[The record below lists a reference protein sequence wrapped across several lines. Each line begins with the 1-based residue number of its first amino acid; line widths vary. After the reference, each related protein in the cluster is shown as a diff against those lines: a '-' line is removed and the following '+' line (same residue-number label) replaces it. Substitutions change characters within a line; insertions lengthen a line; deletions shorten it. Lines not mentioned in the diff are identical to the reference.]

1 MGHVDQKLSRRQ
13 FVIAGL
19 SATGG
24 LMLGVSFPRLA
35 AAMPLSE
42 APAGSHEAVA
52 NEINAWIVIDP
63 DETITI
69 RIPHAEMGQGAGT
82 ANPMLVAEELECD
95 WAKIK
100 GEFASSNR
108 NVRENNVYRDQNTVG
123 SRGVATSWSYL
134 QQAGASARARLIQA
148 AANQWNV
155 PASECVA
162 ENGAVLHKASNRSL
176 TYGKL
181 AADAAKITLEKEPE
195 IKKPGEFK
203 LLGKSLPRLDT
214 PVKVNGA
221 AKFGIDAKVDGM
233 VYAAIATCQAAGG
246 KVVSVDESAISG
258 KRGIIKVVRLD
269 NAVAVV
275 ADNTWR
281 AQEALNALK
290 ITWDQGAAAGMDSA
304 QMKAFY
310 REGLSEQLVDVRKDG
325 DAAGALA
332 RAGKVIEATYEV
344 PHLAHAPME
353 PLNATV
359 KMAADRLDVWI
370 GTQSAV
376 ATIKLAAEVSGLKPE
391 QCYIHNAYLGG
402 GFGRRSR
409 NDEMRQA
416 ILVAKDVG
424 QPVKLTWDR
433 PQDIRGDRYRPQAA
447 ARFRAALAPDGT
459 IAALETR
466 FAVGSINRSI
476 GRPVENGMEGQA
488 HDGLSNQGY
497 KIPHFHVAGILK
509 NTHLPVSFWRSVGGS
524 QNCFFYE
531 SFIDELAYAA
541 GKDPLEFRRAM
552 LDRRDFLTV
561 INKLED
567 VSNWKQKLPSGSGR
581 GRGIAITL
589 NHGSVVGHVA
599 EVTVDNQNRVKVD
612 RVFVAV
618 DCYNVVNPKI
628 IEAQMESGAIY
639 GLTAALY
646 GDISVKDG
654 EVLERNFDTY
664 RMLSMSEAPRIEVHL
679 TPTGGTTPN
688 GQPRWGGIGEC
699 GTAPIAPAVMNAIFA
714 ATGKRVR
721 ELPLKNVKLAEI
733 ASL

>member
-1 MGHVDQKLSRRQ
+1 MGHVDQNLSRRQ
-13 FVIAGL
+13 FVVAGL
-19 SATGG
+19 SAAGG
-24 LMLGVSFPRLA
+24 LMLGVSFPNIA
-35 AAMPLSE
+35 SAMPLST
-42 APAGSHEAVA
+42 APWSNDAVAA

-100 GEFASSNR
+100 GEFASPNR
-108 NVRENNVYRDQNTVG
+108 NVRENNVYKDQNTVG
-123 SRGVATSWSYL
+123 SRGVATSWQYL
-134 QQAGASARARLIQA
+134 QQAGASARARLVQA
-148 AANQWNV
+148 AANQWKV
-155 PASECVA
+155 PATECVA
-162 ENGAVLHKASNRSL
+162 ENGAVLHKASNRNL

-181 AADAAKITLEKEPE
+181 AAEAAKIKLDKEPE

-203 LLGKSLPRLDT
+203 LLGKPLPRLDT
-214 PVKVNGA
+214 PVKVNGS
-221 AKFGIDAKVDGM
+221 AKFGIDSKVDGM
-233 VYAAIATCQAAGG
+233 VYAAITTGQAVGA
-246 KVVSVDESAISG
+246 KVVSVDDSAIRG

-269 NAVAVV
+269 DAVAVV

-290 ITWDQGAAAGMDSA
+290 ITWDQGAAKGTDSA
-304 QMKAFY
+304 QMKKFY
-310 REGLSEQLVDVRKDG
+310 RDGLSEQLVDVRKDG

-332 RAGKVIEATYEV
+332 KAGKVIEATYEV

-359 KMAADRLDVWI
+359 KLADDRLDVWL
-370 GTQSAV
+370 GTQSALS
-376 ATIKLAAEVSGLKPE
+376 TLQQAAQVSGLKQE
-391 QCYIHNAYLGG
+391 QVFVHNAYLGG

-409 NDEMRQA
+409 NDEMRHA

-424 QPVKLTWDR
+424 KPVKLTWDR
-433 PQDIRGDRYRPQAA
+433 PQDLRGDRYRPQAA
-447 ARFRAALAPDGT
+447 VRFRASLATDGK
-459 IAALETR
+459 IAALETK
-466 FAVGSINRSI
+466 FAVGSINRST
-476 GRPVENGMEGQA
+476 GRPLENGMEGQA

-497 KIPHFHVAGILK
+497 KIPDFHVAGVLK

-524 QNCFFYE
+524 QNCFFFE

-552 LDRRDFLTV
+552 LDRKDFLAV
-561 INKLED
+561 INKLEE
-567 VSNWKQKLPSGSGR
+567 VSNWKQKIPSGSGR

-599 EVTVDNQNRVKVD
+599 EVTVDNQNRVRVD
-612 RVFVAV
+612 KVFVAV

-646 GDISVKDG
+646 GEISVKNG
-654 EVLERNFDTY
+654 EIQERNFDTY
-664 RMLSMSEAPRIEVHL
+664 RMLTMAEAPRIEVHL
-679 TPTGGTTPN
+679 TPTGGTTQN

-699 GTAPIAPAVMNAIFA
+699 GTAPIAPALTNAIFA

>member
-1 MGHVDQKLSRRQ
+1 
-13 FVIAGL
+13 
-19 SATGG
+19 
-24 LMLGVSFPRLA
+24 
-35 AAMPLSE
+35 
-42 APAGSHEAVA
+42 
-52 NEINAWIVIDP
+52 
-63 DETITI
+63 
-69 RIPHAEMGQGAGT
+69 
-82 ANPMLVAEELECD
+82 LVAEELECD

-100 GEFASSNR
+100 GEFASPNR
-108 NVRENNVYRDQNTVG
+108 NVRENNVYKDQNTVG
-123 SRGVATSWSYL
+123 SRGVATSWQYL
-134 QQAGASARARLIQA
+134 QQAGASARARLVQA
-148 AANQWNV
+148 AANQWKV

-181 AADAAKITLEKEPE
+181 AAEAAKIKLDKEPE

-203 LLGKSLPRLDT
+203 LLGKPLARLDT
-214 PVKVNGA
+214 PVKVNGS
-221 AKFGIDAKVDGM
+221 AKFGIDSKVEGM
-233 VYAAIATCQAAGG
+233 VYAAITTGQAVGA
-246 KVVSVDESAISG
+246 KVVSVDDNAIRG
-258 KRGIIKVVRLD
+258 KRGIIKVVKLED
-269 NAVAVV
+269 AVAVV

-290 ITWDQGAAAGMDSA
+290 ITWDQGAAKGTDSA
-304 QMKAFY
+304 QMKKFY
-310 REGLSEQLVDVRKDG
+310 RDGLNEQLVDVRKDG

-332 RAGKVIEATYEV
+332 KAGKVIEATYEV

-359 KMAADRLDVWI
+359 KLGPDRLDVWL
-370 GTQSAV
+370 GTQSALS
-376 ATIKLAAEVSGLKPE
+376 TLQQAAEVSGLKQE
-391 QCYIHNAYLGG
+391 QVFVHNAYLGG

-409 NDEMRQA
+409 NDEMRHA

-424 QPVKLTWDR
+424 KPVKLTWDR
-433 PQDIRGDRYRPQAA
+433 PQDLRGDRYRPQAA
-447 ARFRAALAPDGT
+447 VRFRASLASDGK
-459 IAALETR
+459 IAALETK
-466 FAVGSINRSI
+466 FAVGSINRST
-476 GRPVENGMEGQA
+476 GRPLENGMEGQA

-497 KIPHFHVAGILK
+497 KIPDFHVAGALK

-524 QNCFFYE
+524 QNCFFFE

-552 LDRRDFLTV
+552 LDRKDFLAV
-561 INKLED
+561 INKLEE
-567 VSNWKQKLPSGSGR
+567 VSNWKQKLPARSGK

-599 EVTVDNQNRVKVD
+599 EVTVDAQNRVRVD
-612 RVFVAV
+612 KVFVAV
-618 DCYNVVNPKI
+618 DCYNVVNPRI

-646 GDISVKDG
+646 GEITVKDG
-654 EVLERNFDTY
+654 EIEQRNFDTY
-664 RMLSMSEAPRIEVHL
+664 RMLTMAEAPRIEVHL
-679 TPTGGTTPN
+679 TPTGGTTQN

-699 GTAPIAPAVMNAIFA
+699 GTAPIAPALTNAIFA

>member
-1 MGHVDQKLSRRQ
+1 MGHVDQNLSRRQ
-13 FVIAGL
+13 FVVAGL
-19 SATGG
+19 SAAGG
-24 LMLGVSFPRLA
+24 LMLGVSFPRA
-35 AAMPLSE
+35 AAALPLSN
-42 APAGSHEAVA
+42 APWSNDAVA
-52 NEINAWIVIDP
+52 PNEINAWIVIDP

-69 RIPHAEMGQGAGT
+69 RIPHSEMGQGAGT

-100 GEFASSNR
+100 GEFASPNR
-108 NVRENNVYRDQNTVG
+108 NVRENNVYKDQNTVG
-123 SRGVATSWSYL
+123 SRGVATSWQYL
-134 QQAGASARARLIQA
+134 QQAGASARARLLQA
-148 AANQWNV
+148 AANQWKV
-155 PASECVA
+155 PTSECVA
-162 ENGAVLHKASNRSL
+162 ENGAVLHRGSNRRL

-181 AADAAKITLEKEPE
+181 AADAAKITLDKEPE

-203 LLGKSLPRLDT
+203 LLGKPLPRLDT

-233 VYAAIATCQAAGG
+233 VYAAIATGQAVGA
-246 KVVSVDESAISG
+246 KVVSVDESALRG
-258 KRGIIKVVRLD
+258 KRGVVKVVKLED
-269 NAVAVV
+269 AVAVV

-290 ITWDQGAAAGMDSA
+290 ITWDQGAAKGADSA
-304 QMKAFY
+304 QMKNFY
-310 REGLSEQLVDVRKDG
+310 RDGLTEQLVDVRRDG

-332 RAGKVIEATYEV
+332 KAGKVIEATYDV

-359 KMAADRLDVWI
+359 KLAADRLDVWL
-370 GTQSAV
+370 GTQSAL
-376 ATIKLAAEVSGLKPE
+376 ATINFAAQVSGLKPE

-409 NDEMRQA
+409 NDEMRHA

-424 QPVKLTWDR
+424 RPVKLTWDR
-433 PQDIRGDRYRPQAA
+433 PQDLRGDRFRPQAA
-447 ARFRAALAPDGT
+447 ARFRASLASNGT
-459 IAALETR
+459 IEALETR

-476 GRPVENGMEGQA
+476 GRPLENGMEGQA

-497 KIPHFHVAGILK
+497 KIPNFHVAGILK

-524 QNCFFYE
+524 QNCFFFE
-531 SFIDELAYAA
+531 SFIDELAFAA

-552 LDRRDFLTV
+552 LDRRDFLAV
-561 INKLED
+561 INKLEE
-567 VSNWKQKLPSGSGR
+567 VSNWKQKIPSGSGR

-599 EVTVDNQNRVKVD
+599 EVTVDAQNRVRVD
-612 RVFVAV
+612 KVFVAV

-646 GDISVKDG
+646 GEISVKNG
-654 EVLERNFDTY
+654 EIQERNFDTY

-679 TPTGGTTPN
+679 TPTGGTTQN
-688 GQPRWGGIGEC
+688 GLPRWGGIGEC
-699 GTAPIAPAVMNAIFA
+699 GTAPIAPAVTNAIFA

>member
-1 MGHVDQKLSRRQ
+1 MGFVESNLSRRQ
-13 FVIAGL
+13 FVVASL
-19 SATGG
+19 SAAGG
-24 LMLGVSFPRLA
+24 LMLGVSFPKLA
-35 AAMPLSE
+35 SAMPLSE
-42 APAGSHEAVA
+42 APAGGHTAVA

-123 SRGVATSWSYL
+123 SRGVATSWQYL
-134 QQAGASARARLIQA
+134 QQAGASARARLVQA
-148 AANQWNV
+148 AANQWKV

-162 ENGAVLHKASNRSL
+162 ENGVVLHKASNRSL

-181 AADAAKITLEKEPE
+181 AADAAKITLDKEPE

-203 LLGKSLPRLDT
+203 LLGKPLPRLDT
-214 PVKVNGA
+214 PVKVNGS

-233 VYAAIATCQAAGG
+233 VYAAITTCPAVGG
-246 KVVSVDESAISG
+246 KVVSVDESALAG
-258 KRGIIKVVRLD
+258 KRGIVKVVKLED
-269 NAVAVV
+269 AVAVV

-281 AQEALNALK
+281 AQEGLNALK
-290 ITWDQGAAAGMDSA
+290 ITWDQGAAKGTDAA
-304 QMKAFY
+304 QMKKFY
-310 REGLSEQLVDVRKDG
+310 RDGLNEQLVDVRKDG

-332 RAGKVIEATYEV
+332 RAGKVIEATYDV

-359 KMAADRLDVWI
+359 KLAADRLDVWV

-376 ATIKLAAEVSGLKPE
+376 AAINFAAQVSGLKPE

-409 NDEMRQA
+409 NDEMRHA

-424 QPVKLTWDR
+424 KPVKLTWDR
-433 PQDIRGDRYRPQAA
+433 PQDLRGDRYRPQAA
-447 ARFRAALAPDGT
+447 ARFRAALAPDGK
-459 IAALETR
+459 IAALETK

-497 KIPHFHVAGILK
+497 KIPDFHVAGVLK

-524 QNCFFYE
+524 QNCFFFE
-531 SFIDELAYAA
+531 SFIDELAHAA
-541 GKDPLEFRRAM
+541 GKDPIEFRRAM

-561 INKLED
+561 LNKLED
-567 VSNWKQKLPSGSGR
+567 VSSWKQKLPSGR
-581 GRGIAITL
+581 GRGVAITL

-612 RVFVAV
+612 KVFVAV

-646 GDISVKDG
+646 GEITVKDG
-654 EVLERNFDTY
+654 EIEQRNFDTY
-664 RMLSMSEAPRIEVHL
+664 RMLAMDEAPRIEVHL
-679 TPTGGTTPN
+679 TPTGGTTQN

-699 GTAPIAPAVMNAIFA
+699 GTAPIAPALTNAIFA

>member
-1 MGHVDQKLSRRQ
+1 M
-13 FVIAGL
+13 
-19 SATGG
+19 
-24 LMLGVSFPRLA
+24 
-35 AAMPLSE
+35 
-42 APAGSHEAVA
+42 
-52 NEINAWIVIDP
+52 IDP

-100 GEFASSNR
+100 GEFASPNR
-108 NVRENNVYRDQNTVG
+108 NARENNVYKDQNTVG
-123 SRGVATSWSYL
+123 SRGVATSWQYL
-134 QQAGASARARLIQA
+134 QQAGASARARLVQA
-148 AANQWNV
+148 AATQWNV
-155 PASECVA
+155 PATECVA

-181 AADAAKITLEKEPE
+181 APAAAKITLDKEPA
-195 IKKPGEFK
+195 IKTPDQFK
-203 LLGKSLPRLDT
+203 LVGKPLARLDT

-221 AKFGIDAKVDGM
+221 AKFGIDTRIDGM
-233 VYAAIATCQAAGG
+233 TYAAIISCPVVGG
-246 KVVSVDESAISG
+246 TVASVDESAIAG
-258 KRGIIKVVRLD
+258 KRGIVKVVRLD
-269 NAVAVV
+269 DAVAVV

-290 ITWDQGAAAGMDSA
+290 ITWNYGPGASADTA
-304 QMKAFY
+304 QMKKFY
-310 REGLSEQLVDVRKDG
+310 RDGLNEPLVDVRKDG
-325 DAAGALA
+325 DAAGTLA
-332 RAGKVIEATYEV
+332 QAAKVIEATYEV
-344 PHLAHAPME
+344 PHLAHVPME

-359 KMAADRLDVWI
+359 KLAADRLDVWM
-370 GTQSAV
+370 GTQSAM
-376 ATIKLAAEVSGLKPE
+376 ATLGLAAQTSGLKPE
-391 QCYIHNAYLGG
+391 QCFIHNAYLGG

-409 NDEMRQA
+409 SDEMRQA

-424 QPVKLTWDR
+424 RPVKLTWDR
-433 PQDIRGDRYRPQAA
+433 PQDMRGDRYRPQAA
-447 ARFRAALAPDGT
+447 VRFRASLGADGMPN
-459 IAALETR
+459 ALETR

-497 KIPHFHVAGILK
+497 KIPNFHVAGILK
-509 NTHLPVSFWRSVGGS
+509 NTHLPVAFWRSVGGS
-524 QNCFFYE
+524 QNCFFFE
-531 SFIDELAYAA
+531 SFIDELAFAA

-552 LDRRDFLTV
+552 IDRKDFLTV
-561 INKLED
+561 LDKLEE
-567 VSNWKQKLPSGSGR
+567 VSNWKQKLPSGR
-581 GRGIAITL
+581 GRGIAITF

-599 EVTVDNQNRVKVD
+599 EVTVDNQNRVRVD
-612 RVFVAV
+612 RVLVAV

-646 GDISVKDG
+646 GDITVKEG
-654 EVLERNFDTY
+654 QIQELNFDTQ
-664 RMLSMSEAPRIEVHL
+664 RNVQMSEAPKIEVYL
-679 TPTGGTTPN
+679 TPTGGTTQN
-688 GQPRWGGIGEC
+688 GDPKWGGIGEC
-699 GTAPIAPAVMNAIFA
+699 GTAPIAPALTNAIFA

>member
-1 MGHVDQKLSRRQ
+1 MGHVEQNLSRRQ
-13 FVIAGL
+13 FVVAGL
-19 SATGG
+19 SAAGG
-24 LMLGVSFPRLA
+24 LMLGVSFPNLA
-35 AAMPLSE
+35 SAMPLST
-42 APAGSHEAVA
+42 APWSNDSVAA

-100 GEFASSNR
+100 GEFASPNR
-108 NVRENNVYRDQNTVG
+108 NVRENNVYKDQNTVG
-123 SRGVATSWSYL
+123 SRGVATSWQYL
-134 QQAGASARARLIQA
+134 QQAGASARARLVQA
-148 AANQWNV
+148 AANQWKV

-181 AADAAKITLEKEPE
+181 AAEAAKINLDKEPE

-203 LLGKSLPRLDT
+203 LLGKPLPRLDT
-214 PVKVNGA
+214 PVKVNGS
-221 AKFGIDAKVDGM
+221 AKFGIDSKVEGM
-233 VYAAIATCQAAGG
+233 VYAAVTTGQAVGA
-246 KVVSVDESAISG
+246 KVVSVDDSAIRG
-258 KRGIIKVVRLD
+258 KRGIIKVVKLED
-269 NAVAVV
+269 AVAVV

-290 ITWDQGAAAGMDSA
+290 ITWDQGAAKGTDSA
-304 QMKAFY
+304 QMKKFY
-310 REGLSEQLVDVRKDG
+310 RDGLNEQLVDVRKDG

-332 RAGKVIEATYEV
+332 KAGKVIEATYEV

-359 KMAADRLDVWI
+359 KLASDRLDVWL
-370 GTQSAV
+370 GTQSALS
-376 ATIKLAAEVSGLKPE
+376 TLQQAAQVSGLKQE
-391 QCYIHNAYLGG
+391 QVFVHNAYLGG

-409 NDEMRQA
+409 NDEMRHA

-424 QPVKLTWDR
+424 KPVKLTWDR
-433 PQDIRGDRYRPQAA
+433 PQDLRGDRYRPQAA
-447 ARFRAALAPDGT
+447 VRFRASLASDGK
-459 IAALETR
+459 IDALETK

-476 GRPVENGMEGQA
+476 GRPLENGMEGQA

-497 KIPHFHVAGILK
+497 KIPNHYVGGALK

-524 QNCFFYE
+524 QNCFFFE

-552 LDRRDFLTV
+552 LDRKDFLTV
-561 INKLED
+561 INKLEE
-567 VSNWKQKLPSGSGR
+567 VSNWKQKLPARSGK

-599 EVTVDNQNRVKVD
+599 EVTVDAQNRVRVD
-612 RVFVAV
+612 KVFVAV

-646 GDISVKDG
+646 GEISVKDG
-654 EVLERNFDTY
+654 EIQERNFDTY
-664 RMLSMSEAPRIEVHL
+664 RMLSMAEAPRIEVHL
-679 TPTGGTTPN
+679 TPTGGTTQN

-699 GTAPIAPAVMNAIFA
+699 GTAPIAPAVTNAIFA